1 MKKFALVLIIVITL
15 LFPSCAERGLVPCRE
30 VLLEMTGAEV
40 GLPSGKIYSLS
51 APRGDGEY
59 LSEHLINSLYG
70 DGSTPVMSD
79 GWLDLALF
87 LPSSA
92 HPCEMAV
99 FLCNS
104 RDTANDT
111 ARMLCR
117 RLGSLRQAKGNG
129 ELSYYFESA
138 SVTVRGN
145 YVLLVISSDTENI
158 LKVASKAIG

>member
-1 MKKFALVLIIVITL
+1 MRIIAAFLIL
-15 LFPSCAERGLVPCRE
+15 LLPFSFVACGRQENTSCRE
-30 VLLEMTGAEV
+30 ILHAMTEAEI
-40 GLPSGKIYSLS
+40 GLPSGKVYSMK
-51 APRGDGEY
+51 AARGDDEY

-70 DGSTPVMSD
+70 DGSTPVMAD

-87 LPSSA
+87 LSSSA

-104 RDTANDT
+104 RNTANDT

-117 RLGSLRQAKGNG
+117 RLDVIRHTKSDC
-129 ELSYYFESA
+129 ELSCYFDSA
-138 SVTVRGN
+138 SVTVKGN

>member
-1 MKKFALVLIIVITL
+1 MKIIAAFLIL
-15 LFPSCAERGLVPCRE
+15 LLPFSFVACGRIEKNDCRE
-30 VLLEMTGAEV
+30 ILSKMTDAEV
-40 GLPSGKIYSLS
+40 GLPSGKVYSMK
-51 APRGDGEY
+51 AARGDDEY

-70 DGSTPVMSD
+70 EGGTPVMSD
-79 GWLDLALF
+79 GWLDLAVF

-99 FLCNS
+99 FLCDS

-117 RLGSLRQAKGNG
+117 RLDSLRQAKGNG

-145 YVLLVISSDTENI
+145 YVLLVISSDTESI
-158 LKVASKAIG
+158 LKIAAKAIG

>member
-1 MKKFALVLIIVITL
+1 MKIIAAFLIL
-15 LFPSCAERGLVPCRE
+15 LLPFSFVACGRQENTSCRE
-30 VLLEMTGAEV
+30 ILSKMTDAEV

-70 DGSTPVMSD
+70 DGSTPVMAD
-79 GWLDLALF
+79 GWLDLAIF

-99 FLCNS
+99 FLCDGE
-104 RDTANDT
+104 DTATDT

-117 RLGSLRQAKGNG
+117 RLDVVRTVKHTSEYAN
-129 ELSYYFESA
+129 YFESA
-138 SVTVRGN
+138 TVTVIRN
-145 YVLLVISSDTENI
+145 YVLLVVSSDTENAI
-158 LKVASKAIG
+158 RVASKIIG